1 MRVIRPFTTHV
12 VNPIARRFASWLP
25 GFGILEHRGR
35 RSGRLNVFRRDDWY
49 VFALTYGADVE
60 WVKNVVAAGGCILRT
75 RGRAV
80 RLIEP
85 EVFVDPRRRL
95 MPLVVRIVLRFDR
108 ATEFLRMRI
117 AVPPTAR
124 QEAGHDPR
132 FDSPRIPRDNCMS
145 SAVDRPECTCGGVA
159 CQTSGSSD
167 RVRTYAAT
175 RRTWQRTW

>member
-1 MRVIRPFTTHV
+1 MTAPPTRMRVIRPFTTHV
-12 VNPIARRFASWLP
+12 FNPIARRFASWLP
-25 GFGILEHRGR
+25 GFGILEYRGR
-35 RSGRLNVFRRDDWY
+35 KSGRTYRTPINVFRRGDWY

-85 EVFVDPRRRL
+85 EVFVDPSRRL

-117 AVPPTAR
+117 A
-124 QEAGHDPR
+124 
-132 FDSPRIPRDNCMS
+132 
-145 SAVDRPECTCGGVA
+145 
-159 CQTSGSSD
+159 
-167 RVRTYAAT
+167 
-175 RRTWQRTW
+175 